1 MKYGSG
7 GIMVWGCFTAQGV
20 GYLRRIDGYLTGK
33 LYRQILSE
41 MMETLEDN
49 HMDNKN
55 VVFQH
60 DNDSKHKSG
69 VVQEWFRANK
79 IQVLR

>member
-20 GYLRRIDGYLTGK
+20 GYLRRIDGRLTGE
-33 LYRQILSE
+33 LYRQTLSE

-49 HMDNKN
+49 HMDKRDM
-55 VVFQH
+55 VFQH
-60 DNDSKHKSG
+60 DNDPKHKSG
-69 VVQEWFRANK
+69 VVQE
-79 IQVLR
+79 